1 MDIEINENERIDVIV
16 TSKSRGVIKICDIS
30 VKHVFIDQQTKF
42 LNVWDEKS
50 QTLCIFNEND
60 WNYVDMI
67 RKKEENDGWKTGT
80 TD

>member
-1 MDIEINENERIDVIV
+1 MIIVDENEKITAVIC
-16 TSKSRGVIKICDIS
+16 SKSRGVIKICDVS
-30 VKHVFIDQQTKF
+30 VNHVYVDQQTKC

-67 RKKEENDGWKTGT
+67 RKKEEDDGWKTGT